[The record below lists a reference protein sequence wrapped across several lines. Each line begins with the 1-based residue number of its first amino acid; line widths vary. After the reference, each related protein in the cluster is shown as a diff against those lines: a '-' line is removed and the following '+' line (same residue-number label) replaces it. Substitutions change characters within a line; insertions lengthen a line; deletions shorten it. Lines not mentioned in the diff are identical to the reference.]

1 MTPSCA
7 KTYGYAKRLGAAPH
21 SRWYRDRPLHIKKTV
36 IINLGTPHRR
46 RPTPHLRR
54 RALTR
59 RSSCGTST
67 RRARGRV
74 STRVCLCHRSAG
86 FPCPQ
91 LCELRTWSLR
101 VASATRVAVCVC
113 CQMTRP
119 SWCVR
124 ACKLYLGLCIGT
136 PIFKGKMVFG
146 TSGPVSVKG
155 RYAAAERLKAGAA
168 KFINYHMTFR
178 HLLEFRHSTA
188 PVVARSAHNS
198 QHLRSSRASL
208 APARGEGERRAALE
222 FVL

>member
-1 MTPSCA
+1 MCKDMWLCQTSW
-7 KTYGYAKRLGAAPH
+7 GGAPFPMV
-21 SRWYRDRPLHIKKTV
+21 SRSPFAHQKDRDHV
-36 IINLGTPHRR
+36 ISLGTPHRR

-168 KFINYHMTFR
+168 PS
-178 HLLEFRHSTA
+178 LSTIT
-188 PVVARSAHNS
+188 
-198 QHLRSSRASL
+198 
-208 APARGEGERRAALE
+208 
-222 FVL
+222 